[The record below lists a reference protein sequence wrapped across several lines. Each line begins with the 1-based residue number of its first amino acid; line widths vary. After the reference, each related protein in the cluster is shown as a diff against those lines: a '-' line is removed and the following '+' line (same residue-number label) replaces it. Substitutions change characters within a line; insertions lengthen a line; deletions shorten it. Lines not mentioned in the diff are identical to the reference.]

1 MADSTERI
9 DKILSN
15 NGYGTRKDVKKILHA
30 KAVTVNGKTVCD
42 ASFHVNPVSD
52 EIIVDG
58 VRLNVRRFVYLMMNK
73 CRDVVSANKDG
84 EHQTVF
90 DLLSDEY
97 RTGKTLNDLHT
108 VGRLDIDTE
117 GLLLLTTD
125 GNLTHSIISPK
136 SNITKTYLV
145 FLENKMSEEAQKQCE
160 LKFKNGIHIPAEDND
175 PEADCES
182 SIVKF
187 LTAEKAFQLA
197 GKGAWIFD
205 DKKNLQRE
213 SFEKNFTGDFA
224 LLAIHEGKYHQVKRM
239 FRAVGNTVIYLK
251 RMSIGSLELD
261 SSLMPGQYRELTE
274 EEVKKTL
281 VNSAEY

>member
-1 MADSTERI
+1 MADSTQRI

-15 NGYGTRKDVKKILHA
+15 NGYGTRKDVKKILHS

-42 ASFHVNPVSD
+42 ASFHVNPERD
-52 EIIVDG
+52 EILVDG
-58 VRLNVRRFVYLMMNK
+58 IRLNVRKFVYLMMNK

-136 SNITKTYLV
+136 SNIAKTYLV
-145 FLENKMSEEAQKQCE
+145 FLENRMSVEAQTQCE
-160 LKFKNGIHIPAEDND
+160 LQFKNGIHIPAEDNE

-182 SIVKF
+182 AIVEF

-197 GKGAWIFD
+197 GKD
-205 DKKNLQRE
+205 SCVLKDE
-213 SFEKNFTGDFA
+213 NFAKDFNGDFA
-224 LLAIHEGKYHQVKRM
+224 LLTIHEGKYHQVKRM

-251 RMSIGSLELD
+251 RISIGPLTLD
-261 SSLMPGQYRELTE
+261 SSLMSGQYRELTE
-274 EEVKKTL
+274 EEVSSLKDL
-281 VNSAEY
+281 

>member
-1 MADSTERI
+1 MADKTERI

-15 NGYGTRKDVKKILHA
+15 NGYGTRKDVKKILHS

-42 ASFHVNPVSD
+42 ASFHVNPASD

-58 VRLNVRRFVYLMMNK
+58 VRLNVRKFVYLMMNK

-125 GNLTHSIISPK
+125 GSLTHSIISPK
-136 SNITKTYLV
+136 SNITKIYLV

-160 LKFKNGIHIPAEDND
+160 LQFRNGIHIPAEDND
-175 PEADCES
+175 EECDCMPAK
-182 SIVKF
+182 VKF
-187 LTAEKAFQLA
+187 LSEDEAEKLA
-197 GKGAWIFD
+197 GKGAQIP
-205 DKKNLQRE
+205 KKGEALA
-213 SFEKNFTGDFA
+213 FA
-224 LLAIHEGKYHQVKRM
+224 VLSICEGKYHQVKRM
-239 FRAVGNTVIYLK
+239 FRAVDNKVIYLK
-251 RMSIGSLELD
+251 RLSVGSLKLD
-261 SSLMPGQYRELTE
+261 FSLMPGQYRELTE
-274 EEVKKTL
+274 SEISSLKAL
-281 VNSAEY
+281 